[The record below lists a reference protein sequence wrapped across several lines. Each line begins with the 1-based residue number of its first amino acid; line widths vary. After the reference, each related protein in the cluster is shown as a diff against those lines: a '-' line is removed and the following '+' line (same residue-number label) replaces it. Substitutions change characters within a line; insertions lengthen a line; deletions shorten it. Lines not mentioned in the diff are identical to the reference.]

1 MFMRA
6 VVSIQPSVNWQVL
19 LCMDTLSSRL
29 ERRFRHF
36 RQIFYNSFDAGPSHR
51 VARASTMTTAE
62 QNPLVFFIR
71 VDHKVGEIIS
81 LGLSVKRVQ
90 RPASTPAR
98 VSRQGRDS
106 AERRVSEGSRMNVSM
121 ASARYRWSF
130 RHKVARP
137 AK

>member
-1 MFMRA
+1 
-6 VVSIQPSVNWQVL
+6 L
-19 LCMDTLSSRL
+19 
-29 ERRFRHF
+29 
-36 RQIFYNSFDAGPSHR
+36 
-51 VARASTMTTAE
+51 TTAK

-81 LGLSVKRVQ
+81 LGLSVKRVLC
-90 RPASTPAR
+90 RSASTPAL

-106 AERRVSEGSRMNVSM
+106 AERRVSEGSRMKVSM